1 MFEFMLEAM
10 VERHSEN
17 LKFFIFHSQKKKLY
31 KSGNKIRNKNYA
43 RSVRCCCRFLH
54 SMWIL
59 YFPIT
64 VWFLFL
70 TFHLFYVMQQP
81 NVCRCAMSVCV
92 GCHCYTPSIQQ

>member
-54 SMWIL
+54 SM
-59 YFPIT
+59 
-64 VWFLFL
+64 
-70 TFHLFYVMQQP
+70 
-81 NVCRCAMSVCV
+81 
-92 GCHCYTPSIQQ
+92 